1 MVGGLRSD
9 DTRDWMICF
18 LTQTVVK
25 FNRKRAYEM
34 DFTKDKNI
42 SLGKLKKDL
51 LNFFKNRD
59 EVLLVY
65 LFGSCLRGK
74 FGKNHDIDIAIFVDS
89 KICKRLDAEKPY
101 GYEAEMITELIHL
114 LKHKSV
120 DLVLLNKA
128 TPLLAYEVI
137 HNGILL
143 FSRSED
149 LRIAFELS
157 SLKRHADTKP
167 LRDIKRIY
175 SKIRSEK
182 GISMYA

>member
-1 MVGGLRSD
+1 
-9 DTRDWMICF
+9 MIWGWVNCVF
-18 LTQTVVK
+18 MKTMVK
-25 FNRKRAYEM
+25 FDRGSMYKL
-34 DFTKDKNI
+34 DFTKDKNR
-42 SLGKLKKDL
+42 SLEKLKKDL

-143 FSRSED
+143 FSRLED
-149 LRIAFELS
+149 LRIAFEIS
-157 SLKRHADTKP
+157 SLKRHADTKS

-175 SKIRSEK
+175 SEMRTKK
-182 GISMYA
+182 GLSTYA